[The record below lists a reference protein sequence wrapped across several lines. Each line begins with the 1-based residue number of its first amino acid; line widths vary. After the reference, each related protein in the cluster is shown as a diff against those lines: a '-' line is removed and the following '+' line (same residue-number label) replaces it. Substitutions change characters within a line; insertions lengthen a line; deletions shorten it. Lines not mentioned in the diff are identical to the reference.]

1 MNGGILKIAAQ
12 DDAISASAD
21 NACIV
26 IIRGGKLLI
35 NSGLGREGDGID
47 SNGYILVDDGEVIS
61 AARPGA
67 DSGLDA

>member
-1 MNGGILKIAAQ
+1 MIENNKYYNNADKHFFMNGGILKIAAQ

-35 NSGLGREGDGID
+35 N
-47 SNGYILVDDGEVIS
+47 
-61 AARPGA
+61 
-67 DSGLDA
+67 